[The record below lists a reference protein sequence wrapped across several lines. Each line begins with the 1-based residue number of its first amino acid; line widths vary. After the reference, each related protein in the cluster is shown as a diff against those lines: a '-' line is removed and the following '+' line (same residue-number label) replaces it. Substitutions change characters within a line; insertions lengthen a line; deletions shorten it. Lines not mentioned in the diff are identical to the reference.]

1 MLEEIKKTA
10 AFIDAATDSFAPE
23 VGVILGTGLGGFADK
38 IETRFAIEYKDIPG
52 FPVST
57 VEGHKGR
64 MIFGMV
70 EGRRVVAMQGRFHY
84 YEGYGMQQ
92 VTFPVRVMRQ
102 LGIKYLFVSNASG
115 GINTSFRVGDL
126 MVITDHIN
134 LMPNPLIGPNI
145 AELGPRFP
153 DMHNCYDKELI
164 AKATAIAEEENI
176 KLQYG
181 VYVGG
186 TGPTFETQ
194 AEYQEYR
201 RRCGRHVHRAGGDR
215 GAPYVDPGLRRFG
228 HHQLRTLGRS
238 GRPRRRAASGQKG
251 RNQDGGALQ
260 AYDKSALEGMSFR
273 AVPVVLR
280 RWTDWPSGFLSR
292 TFAAESSGR
301 DLDLHR
307 CIPALAPGRSA
318 EVPDVDFSR
327 SVVCLL
333 IILML

>member
-1 MLEEIKKTA
+1 MYEKIQETVSWLKARMHTSPKTA
-10 AFIDAATDSFAPE
+10 I
-23 VGVILGTGLGGFADK
+23 ILGTGLGQLASEITDSYEFS
-38 IETRFAIEYKDIPG
+38 YKDIPH

-57 VEGHKGR
+57 VEGHAGKL
-64 MIFGMV
+64 IFGKLGGKDIM
-70 EGRRVVAMQGRFHY
+70 AMEGRFHF
-84 YEGYGMQQ
+84 YEGYAMKE

-194 AEYQEYR
+194 AEYRYFKNI
-201 RRCGRHVHRAGGDR
+201 GGD
-215 GAPYVDPGLRRFG
+215 
-228 HHQLRTLGRS
+228 
-238 GRPRRRAASGQKG
+238 AA
-251 RNQDGGALQ
+251 
-260 AYDKSALEGMSFR
+260 GMST
-273 AVPVVLR
+273 VPEVIVARHMSIPVFGVSVITNCGLSDEVGDHEDVQRQGKKAGIKMEVLFKR
-280 RWTDWPSGFLSR
+280 MIKEL
-292 TFAAESSGR
+292 
-301 DLDLHR
+301 
-307 CIPALAPGRSA
+307 
-318 EVPDVDFSR
+318 
-327 SVVCLL
+327 
-333 IILML
+333 